1 MKPTTFAYISAPHL
15 DREGLPAHRYKEYCL
30 ALYELGYIPIAPTL
44 MFSRFLRES
53 VPEQREARRHM
64 SRQLLRRCR
73 VLVLCS
79 DEITDEMEAEIML
92 AKRLGI
98 VATTLS
104 GLQKIS
110 AYAGQGRGTKAAGD

>member
-1 MKPTTFAYISAPHL
+1 MKPTTFAYVCAPFF
-15 DREGLPAHRYKEYCL
+15 DRAGLSSHRFREYCT
-30 ALYELGYIPIAPTL
+30 ALYELGYVPIAPNL

-64 SRQLLRRCR
+64 SHQLLRRCR

-79 DEITDEMEAEIML
+79 EEITEEMEGEIML
-92 AKRLGI
+92 ARRLGI
-98 VATTLS
+98 VSTTLS

-110 AYAGQGRGTKAAGD
+110 AYAGEGRDGKA